1 MANTNIKGIWLPIDI
16 LINSELNDKEK
27 IILSLILFFSKEK
40 RCCDIKNEQ
49 LSKLVLVTED
59 RISRLISLLKDNGYI
74 EVKYNYKEGGK
85 KLQAG

>member
-40 RCCDIKNEQ
+40 TM
-49 LSKLVLVTED
+49 L
-59 RISRLISLLKDNGYI
+59 GY
-74 EVKYNYKEGGK
+74 
-85 KLQAG
+85 